1 MEKEQIHQL
10 QEDVVNRIKQDMETK
25 RVNQEDN
32 LLNTRL
38 QESVEELN
46 VNSLFI
52 FLRSFSSSSFLDD
65 YERLCETNG
74 INQWHTS
81 SYC

>member
-10 QEDVVNRIKQDMETK
+10 QEDVVNRIKQDIETK
-25 RVNQEDN
+25 RANQEEN

-52 FLRSFSSSSFLDD
+52 FPPNRIKSSFLDD

-74 INQWHTS
+74 IN
-81 SYC
+81 